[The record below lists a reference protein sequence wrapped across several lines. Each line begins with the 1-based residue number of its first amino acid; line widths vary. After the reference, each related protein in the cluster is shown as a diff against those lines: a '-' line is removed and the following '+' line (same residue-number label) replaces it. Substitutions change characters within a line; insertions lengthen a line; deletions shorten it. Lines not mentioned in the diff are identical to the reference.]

1 MLQEHVATALKNH
14 RLYGEFVQVK
24 NQLLQHNCMCWI
36 AGGAVRDFL
45 LGRTPSDLDL
55 VTDATTAKILQIFP
69 DAIPVGLQFGVVKL
83 SCKSGDIFDLATF
96 RRESDYVDGRRPSHV
111 DFASAQEDAQRRDF
125 TINAMFWDDEGQRI
139 VDYTGGVFDLNSQIL
154 KCVGDPKVRFQE
166 DHLRVLR
173 LLRFQIQLGF
183 DIEECTRVAA
193 LTRVG
198 DLVKISGERIWSEFQ
213 KMLPY
218 INWENFLQNM
228 LAVKVFSEVFPLK
241 DDLTFQN
248 NCSVTVA
255 APDFSKIA
263 FFNFL
268 AQVAINLPDLKARLR
283 DRLKITK
290 VDMKVFNS
298 VNFCMTNSLSN
309 EEWVLEAENNIL
321 VLEILRFFHIYGKSP
336 KQNWLQIEKLFNA
349 RPMSVVNG
357 HDLVGLVPVQKTGE
371 TLKKIR
377 LLQLKQPDLD
387 KQSLLKLI

>member
-1 MLQEHVATALKNH
+1 MLHELVATALKNH

-24 NQLLQHNCMCWI
+24 NQLLLHNCVCWI

-55 VTDATTAKILQIFP
+55 VTDATTAKILHVFP

-83 SCKSGDIFDLATF
+83 SLGSGDTFDLATF

-111 DFASAQEDAQRRDF
+111 DFASAKEDALRRDF
-125 TINAMFWDDEGQRI
+125 TVNALFWDDTSQCI
-139 VDYTGGVFDLNSQIL
+139 VDYTSGVLDINSQIL

-183 DIEECTRVAA
+183 SIEECTRVAA
-193 LTRVG
+193 LARVG

-213 KMLPY
+213 KMLPH
-218 INWENFLQNM
+218 INWKNFSQNM

-241 DDLTFQN
+241 EDLTFDN
-248 NCSVTVA
+248 NCSVTA
-255 APDFSKIA
+255 ITPEFSKIS

-268 AQVAINLPDLKARLR
+268 VQAATNLPAMRARLR
-283 DRLKITK
+283 DRLKLSK
-290 VDMKVFNS
+290 VDMKVFDS
-298 VNFCMTNSLSN
+298 VSFCLANSLST

-321 VLEILRFFHIYGKSP
+321 VLEILKFFHIHGELP
-336 KQNWLQIEKLFNA
+336 KQDWLQIDKLFKA
-349 RPMSVVNG
+349 RPIRVVTG

-387 KQSLLKLI
+387 KKSLLKLI